1 MTLTDLVVAVIVVAM
16 LAPPVTFAWDA
27 FAKRHPYL
35 VDDILDWW
43 DYRRARRHWHRGIAG
58 VGHRGRAADAGS
70 GRPNAAGPAW
80 SRPSCR

>member
-27 FAKRHPYL
+27 FAKRHPCL

-43 DYRRARRHWHRGIAG
+43 DYRRARRHLHRTVRSAG
-58 VGHRGRAADAGS
+58 RFHRLPRRQHSWPVSDMS
-70 GRPNAAGPAW
+70 GQ
-80 SRPSCR
+80 